1 MSSYGFDAPQQL
13 RKKHLDEYRG
23 FESMTSDQLFAA
35 LDDPACS
42 PDRCILIATELVA
55 RGADTSGVVPLLR
68 WILRGFD
75 GNQTR
80 YRAAIALARMG
91 EWDAEIQTALQHIT
105 ERYPRMHGDAKA
117 ALDLLQNHG
126 RLVNVPAEGPAMNL
140 PKAPAPLLREM
151 PPRTI
156 PRVERPPVV
165 TPALPTEQ
173 LNDEMLTPTG
183 EALPALDISRMPG
196 ELPASRIKVRK
207 SRKTLAYPSA
217 RNTAIIALFV
227 IAVGLVVAI
236 VLSQG
241 STHDTG
247 LQVMVE
253 ED

>member
-117 ALDLLQNHG
+117 AMILEQVQC
-126 RLVNVPAEGPAMNL
+126 RLCIGPA
-140 PKAPAPLLREM
+140 PESWPPCQRPRRRPGDESAKGTGSAPARDAAPH
-151 PPRTI
+151 
-156 PRVERPPVV
+156 
-165 TPALPTEQ
+165 
-173 LNDEMLTPTG
+173 N
-183 EALPALDISRMPG
+183 
-196 ELPASRIKVRK
+196 
-207 SRKTLAYPSA
+207 
-217 RNTAIIALFV
+217 
-227 IAVGLVVAI
+227 
-236 VLSQG
+236 
-241 STHDTG
+241 STR
-247 LQVMVE
+247 
-253 ED
+253 